1 MHYSYAVTV
10 DPSDVV
16 TDPLLFKILLGAGTI
31 TRLQIF
37 FPEGTGLCTRCIFVS
52 EGKQLAPTNPDGYY
66 SLDGAAVDASLWH
79 NMDDTTNLFYLV
91 AWNVGGVYSHTLNVL
106 IDVKGV
112 DEPDVYN
119 IMERFRDTMDRLID
133 LMRSVF

>member
-1 MHYSYAVTV
+1 
-10 DPSDVV
+10 
-16 TDPLLFKILLGAGTI
+16 
-31 TRLQIF
+31 
-37 FPEGTGLCTRCIFVS
+37 
-52 EGKQLAPTNPDGYY
+52 
-66 SLDGAAVDASLWH
+66 LDGAAIDASLWH

>member
-1 MHYSYAVTV
+1 M
-10 DPSDVV
+10 
-16 TDPLLFKILLGAGTI
+16 PL
-31 TRLQIF
+31 
-37 FPEGTGLCTRCIFVS
+37 S
-52 EGKQLAPTNPDGYY
+52 
-66 SLDGAAVDASLWH
+66 WH